1 MHRHTTAL
9 LLILYGIAVLPGCG
23 GVRALQRII
32 QPPRFEQAPN
42 HPAEIRLVAPS
53 LANPAGGAGVTL
65 WLQVTNP
72 NPFGFTISHLD
83 TTLLLEGTRAAD
95 GDFPLG
101 LPLGAGQSSVIP
113 VDLSISFAELPALG
127 AVIQR
132 AARGSA
138 VGYELEGTVGIDAGP
153 FGRPIFGPL
162 RFVAGEL
169 RVGRP

>member
-1 MHRHTTAL
+1 MVLYAAVAL
-9 LLILYGIAVLPGCG
+9 PACG
-23 GVRALQRII
+23 GIGALQRII

-42 HPAEIRLVAPS
+42 QPAEIRLVSPS
-53 LANPAGGAGVTL
+53 LSNSAGGAGVTL

-72 NPFGFTISHLD
+72 NPFGFTLSHLD
-83 TTLLLEGTRAAD
+83 TTLLLEGTRAAA

-101 LPLGAGQSSVIP
+101 LPLGAGQTSVIP
-113 VDLSISFAELPALG
+113 VDLSISFADLPALG

-138 VGYELEGTVGIDAGP
+138 VGYELEGTIGIDAGP
-153 FGRPIFGPL
+153 FGRPLFGPL
-162 RFVAGEL
+162 RLVTGEL